1 MEVPAEVKPKTEVK
15 AEPKEPIPTV
25 QAQEPAPAK
34 PEEYTPSDLRD
45 DLVQLFGE
53 KCTTTEVDPLAP
65 YRAAYATAFER
76 TVKGFHLVNDTPI
89 KESIWENLNAEIFAA
104 AGCPVESKSD
114 GSHKSGADIVC
125 SIGAISNK
133 SSTYEKDGAN
143 FKISSYRLTSVCSE
157 KDPSNPAAISAEIN
171 SRKNYA
177 YYSIIV
183 RSETPTTY
191 IYDWYLIP
199 SSCPALNPE
208 TYTWVPT
215 VGAKGKKKDS
225 TIGWRTNVVDGSW
238 MSISFSMSSQ
248 LWINF
253 HITEAYR
260 GYKMASAVGPK
271 ERKYTYS
278 ELALILNACK
288 EVQSTTASASA
299 LGF

>member
-1 MEVPAEVKPKTEVK
+1 MEVPAK
-15 AEPKEPIPTV
+15 AESKEPTPTV
-25 QAQEPAPAK
+25 QAQESAPFKSEEPVQAK
-34 PEEYTPSDLRD
+34 PEEPATADPLD

-53 KCTTTEVDPLAP
+53 KCTTTEMDPLSP

-104 AGCPVESKSD
+104 SGCAVESKSD

-157 KDPSNPAAISAEIN
+157 KDPSNPAAIAAEIN

-191 IYDWYLIP
+191 VYDWYLIP

-225 TIGWRTNVVDGSW
+225 TIGWRTNMVDGSW

-260 GYKMASAVGPK
+260 AYKMASAVGPK

-278 ELALILNACK
+278 ELALILNASK
-288 EVQSTTASASA
+288 EVQSTTASATA
-299 LGF
+299 LGY